1 MIRVG
6 SSEGRPNPF
15 KPVLPITHTESEI
28 YTVEDDWPVLISALE
43 HYSYCPRQCALIHVE
58 RIFDENVFTLRG
70 RYAHER
76 SDKPQTTLEGGVRME
91 RALPLWS
98 DQLGLQGRGDVVEF
112 HPDGR
117 IVPVEYKN
125 GPRRERRHDDVQLCA
140 QALCLEEM
148 LGRAVETGAVY
159 SLQTHRRREVVF
171 TDDLREETKN
181 IIAEVRAMQQSR
193 GPLPPALNDSRC
205 PRCSLLDAC
214 VPATVVAARHARL
227 SQQLYTLLPGE

>member
-1 MIRVG
+1 M
-6 SSEGRPNPF
+6 E
-15 KPVLPITHTESEI
+15 
-28 YTVEDDWPVLISALE
+28 EDQPVLISALE

-76 SDKPQTTLEGGVRME
+76 ADQANSTVEKRVRIE

-98 DQLGLQGRGDVVEF
+98 DRLGLQGKGDVVEF

-117 IVPVEYKN
+117 VVPVEYKN
-125 GPRRERRHDDVQLCA
+125 GPRRERRHDDIQLCA
-140 QALCLEEM
+140 QAFCLDEM
-148 LGRAVETGAVY
+148 LGVGVEVGAVY
-159 SLQTHRRREVVF
+159 SLQTHRRREVF
-171 TDDLREETKN
+171 FGEELREETQD
-181 IIAEVRAMQQSR
+181 IIAQVRAMQQSR
-193 GPLPPALNDSRC
+193 GPLPPALNDARC

-227 SQQLYTLLPGE
+227 TQQLYTLPSES

>member
-1 MIRVG
+1 M
-6 SSEGRPNPF
+6 E
-15 KPVLPITHTESEI
+15 
-28 YTVEDDWPVLISALE
+28 EDHIVLISALE

-70 RYAHER
+70 RHAHER
-76 SDKPQTTLEGGVRME
+76 ADQAHSAIENGVRIE

-98 DQLGLQGRGDVVEF
+98 ERLRLQGKGDVVEF

-117 IVPVEYKN
+117 VIPVEYKN

-148 LGRAVETGAVY
+148 VGVPVEQGTVY
-159 SLQTHRRREVVF
+159 SLQTHRRRDVSFHEG
-171 TDDLREETKN
+171 LREETLDL
-181 IIAEVRAMQQSR
+181 IAQVRALQASA
-193 GPLPPALNDSRC
+193 GPLPPALNDARC

-214 VPATVVAARHARL
+214 VPATVVVARHMRL
-227 SQQLYTLLPGE
+227 SQQLYTLPLAEN

>member
-1 MIRVG
+1 MD
-6 SSEGRPNPF
+6 
-15 KPVLPITHTESEI
+15 
-28 YTVEDDWPVLISALE
+28 DDWPVLISALE
-43 HYSYCPRQCALIHVE
+43 HFSYCPRQCALIHVE

-70 RYAHER
+70 RHAHER
-76 SDKPQTTLEGGVRME
+76 ADEPHTTLENGVRLE

-98 DQLGLQGRGDVVEF
+98 DRLGLQGRGDVVEF

-117 IVPVEYKN
+117 VIPVEYKN

-148 LGRAVETGAVY
+148 LSIPVETGAVY
-159 SLQTHRRREVVF
+159 SLQTHRRRDVPF
-171 TDDLREETKN
+171 TDELRDETLD
-181 IIAEVRAMQQSR
+181 IIAQVRAVQQSD
-193 GPLPPALNDSRC
+193 GPLPPALNDTRC

-227 SQQLYTLLPGE
+227 SRQLYTLPDEA

>member
-1 MIRVG
+1 M
-6 SSEGRPNPF
+6 
-15 KPVLPITHTESEI
+15 
-28 YTVEDDWPVLISALE
+28 EDDHPVLISALE

-76 SDKPQTTLEGGVRME
+76 ADEAHTSIENGIRVE

-98 DQLGLQGRGDVVEF
+98 DRLGLQGKGDVVEF
-112 HPDGR
+112 YPDGR
-117 IVPVEYKN
+117 VIPVEYKN

-148 LGRAVETGAVY
+148 LNVAVEQGAVY
-159 SLQTHRRREVVF
+159 SLQTHRRREF
-171 TDDLREETKN
+171 RFSDELREETLDM
-181 IIAEVRAMQQSR
+181 IAQVRILQQSR
-193 GPLPPALNDSRC
+193 GPLPPALNDNRC

-214 VPATVVAARHARL
+214 VPATVVAARHVRL
-227 SQQLYTLLPGE
+227 SQQLYLLPSES

>member
-1 MIRVG
+1 M
-6 SSEGRPNPF
+6 E
-15 KPVLPITHTESEI
+15 
-28 YTVEDDWPVLISALE
+28 EDQVVLISALE

-70 RYAHER
+70 RHAHER
-76 SDKPQTTLEGGVRME
+76 ADEAHSTVENGVRME

-98 DQLGLQGRGDVVEF
+98 DRLGLQGKGDVVEF

-148 LGRAVETGAVY
+148 LGVEVEQGAVY
-159 SLQTHRRREVVF
+159 SLQTRRRREVAF
-171 TDDLREETKN
+171 GDDLREETLN
-181 IIAEVRAMQQSR
+181 MIAQVRAMQQSR
-193 GPLPPALNDSRC
+193 GSLPPALNDKRC
-205 PRCSLLDAC
+205 PQCSLLDAC

-227 SQQLYTLLPGE
+227 SQQFYTLPSFETLPALEN

>member
-1 MIRVG
+1 MD
-6 SSEGRPNPF
+6 
-15 KPVLPITHTESEI
+15 
-28 YTVEDDWPVLISALE
+28 DDWPVLISALE
-43 HYSYCPRQCALIHVE
+43 HFSYCPRQCALIHVE

-70 RYAHER
+70 RHAHER
-76 SDKPQTTLEGGVRME
+76 SDDPHTTLENGVRME

-98 DQLGLQGRGDVVEF
+98 DRLGLQGRGDVVEF
-112 HPDGR
+112 HPNGQV
-117 IVPVEYKN
+117 VPVEYKN

-148 LGRAVETGAVY
+148 LGVAVETGAVY
-159 SLQTHRRREVVF
+159 SLQTRRRRDVAF
-171 TDDLREETKN
+171 TDELRDETED
-181 IIAEVRAMQQSR
+181 IVAQVRAVQQSH

-227 SQQLYTLLPGE
+227 SRLLYTLPSEA

>member
-1 MIRVG
+1 M
-6 SSEGRPNPF
+6 
-15 KPVLPITHTESEI
+15 
-28 YTVEDDWPVLISALE
+28 EDDQIVLISALE
-43 HYSYCPRQCALIHVE
+43 HFSYCPRQCALIHVE

-76 SDKPQTTLEGGVRME
+76 ADEAGSSLENGVRME

-98 DQLGLQGRGDVVEF
+98 DRWGLQGKGDVVEF

-125 GPRRERRHDDVQLCA
+125 GPRRERQHDDVQLCA

-148 LGRAVETGAVY
+148 LDTSVERGAVY
-159 SLQTHRRREVVF
+159 SLQTHRRREVIF
-171 TDDLREETKN
+171 SEELRGETQD
-181 IIAEVRAMQQSR
+181 IIAHVRAMQASA
-193 GPLPPALNDSRC
+193 GPLPPALNDARC

-214 VPATVVAARHARL
+214 VPATVVAARHSRL
-227 SQQLYTLLPGE
+227 AQQLYTLERETSP

>member
-1 MIRVG
+1 MD
-6 SSEGRPNPF
+6 
-15 KPVLPITHTESEI
+15 
-28 YTVEDDWPVLISALE
+28 DDWPVLISALE
-43 HYSYCPRQCALIHVE
+43 HFSYCPRQCALIHVE

-76 SDKPQTTLEGGVRME
+76 VDEPHTTLENGVRLE

-98 DQLGLQGRGDVVEF
+98 DKWGLQGRGDVVEF

-117 IVPVEYKN
+117 VVPVEYKN

-148 LGRAVETGAVY
+148 LGVPVETGAVY
-159 SLQTHRRREVVF
+159 SLQTRRRRDMAF
-171 TDDLREETKN
+171 TDELRDETQG
-181 IIAEVRAMQQSR
+181 IVAQVRAVQQSR

-227 SQQLYTLLPGE
+227 SRLLYILPDAE

>member
-1 MIRVG
+1 MD
-6 SSEGRPNPF
+6 
-15 KPVLPITHTESEI
+15 
-28 YTVEDDWPVLISALE
+28 DDWPVLISALE
-43 HYSYCPRQCALIHVE
+43 HFSYCPRQCALIHVE

-76 SDKPQTTLEGGVRME
+76 ADDPHTTLENGVRME

-98 DQLGLQGRGDVVEF
+98 DRLGLQGRGDVVEF
-112 HPDGR
+112 HPGGR
-117 IVPVEYKN
+117 IIPVEYKN

-148 LGRAVETGAVY
+148 LGASVHTGAVY
-159 SLQTHRRREVVF
+159 SLQTRRRRDVPF
-171 TDDLREETKN
+171 TDTLRDETEE
-181 IIAEVRAMQQSR
+181 IIAQVRAVQQSR
-193 GPLPPALNDSRC
+193 GPLPPALNDARC

-227 SQQLYTLLPGE
+227 SRQLYTLPGEE